1 MREGIAGPHG
11 ASTAPTSEALEG
23 LVRQKA
29 QQFIQRILE
38 EVTELLGQE
47 KSERR
52 VVDAPAGYRN
62 GHGKP
67 RRGRRLILLHTS

>member
-47 KSERR
+47 SRSEEWSMRR
-52 VVDAPAGYRN
+52 RATGTDTASRDEVAA
-62 GHGKP
+62 
-67 RRGRRLILLHTS
+67 